1 MRKFKISVL
10 LKLGFYCLFLS
21 IGLEMQARKFVHPG
35 ILHTTKSIERM
46 RAQIAD
52 KEYPAYGSF
61 ELLKSHHCSQAD
73 YQPFGPF
80 EIISRDGEFRHTK
93 SKMEQD
99 FSAVYQNAL
108 MWVLTGEKTHA
119 EKSLELLLGYAG
131 TLKRIPE
138 TNDAPLLVGLEGLK
152 IIYAT
157 EILRHTYKKMT
168 VVQFNEISRM
178 IREVFLPV
186 MENFYHRKPYTNGN
200 WGPIVT
206 KAYMA
211 AAILWD
217 NEEMYNKAVDFYLH
231 ANDNGTIAHYIS
243 GDTGQIQESGR
254 DQGHSMLGIGA
265 LATVCEIAWQQGDDL
280 YSALDNRLMKG
291 FEYVAKYNLGYNV
304 PFAVWKDVTGKYS
317 NWTEISNKG
326 RGRYMPIFEMTYN
339 HFVIRKGMQMPYTE
353 QVLRQIRP
361 EGYDRDQPA
370 FGSLLFNEAGTKK
383 NYVDLV
389 NPFVDSHRSR
399 WFFFSSACRPFG
411 MVSLSPDTDTEHS
424 WGSGYLYDSKQI
436 RCFSH
441 VHNWQMSGVA
451 VMPTVGEFKGH
462 LGMNAYQSAFTH
474 DGEIAKPGYHK
485 VKLTDYDIT
494 AELTSTMRVGF
505 HCYTFPKSDA
515 SYILFDTGAF
525 LAHGPTAYS
534 EVWKVSDKEI
544 AGWEM
549 MERTGRRP
557 KDTPVYFYAQLSKPM
572 DKVVSWREGRIES
585 NSNPERISGK
595 NAGMAVR
602 FKTEKDE
609 KVMLKVAISYVSVE
623 QARKNMLTEL
633 SGWDFEQVKQSSFS
647 EWNDWLGRIEVEG
660 GSREQQIKLYTDLWH
675 ALLGRH
681 VVSDADGH
689 YMDMTSDFPRIRQ
702 IPLGEDGKPLYN
714 HHNFDAWWGSHW
726 SLNILWS
733 MAYPEV
739 MDNFCN
745 TMIDMYQNG
754 GLIPRGPS
762 GGNYTYVMI
771 GDPAVS
777 FFASA
782 YNKGIRNY
790 DAELAYEGLRKNAFV
805 GGIRDHAGYEHS
817 KTAYSGGMK
826 YYEEWGYVPDGRKD
840 VEGMHTTGASMTLEY
855 AYQDWCLAQMA
866 KTMGKLQDYEFF
878 MKRSKNY
885 RNLWN
890 PESGYMQPRGE
901 DGNWL
906 PYFDPLELTEKGGF
920 CESNSAIYSHYVPH
934 DMAGLIE
941 LYGGADQYV
950 KRLNANFEKSE
961 SYGFFRS
968 NKTKEGNWTDYGN
981 QPGTGMAHLFSYAG
995 APWLTQKWVRKVKAA
1010 YCDVTPYGG
1019 YRDDEDQGQMG
1030 ALGVLMA
1037 IGLFEVDGGCA
1048 EKPFYEITSP
1058 LFDKVT
1064 IHLDNR
1070 YYSGKT
1076 FQIITKGNSTDVFSI
1091 THPGDEEYKPAVQQ
1105 AQMIIPVKNTEGQ
1118 QQYIKFATLPD
1129 IKRGTKY
1136 VSLSAVSSC
1145 GLPVDFYV
1153 ESGPAYVDGN
1163 RLILTAIPPKT
1174 TYPVKVTVIAW
1185 QYGKNSDPKIKTAE
1199 PVKQTFYIR

>member
-1 MRKFKISVL
+1 MRKLKISVL
-10 LKLGFYCLFLS
+10 LKVGFYCLFLS

-99 FSAVYQNAL
+99 FSAIYQNAL
-108 MWVLTGEKTHA
+108 MWVLTGEKAHA

-138 TNDAPLLVGLEGLK
+138 TNDAPLLVGLEGSK

-157 EILRHTYKKMT
+157 EMLRHTYKKMT

-217 NEEMYNKAVDFYLH
+217 NEEMYDKAVDFYLH

-243 GDTGQIQESGR
+243 GNTGQIQESGR
-254 DQGHSMLGIGA
+254 DQGHCMLGIGA

-317 NWTEISNKG
+317 NWTEISDKG
-326 RGRYMPIFEMTYN
+326 RGRYMPVFEMVYN

-353 QVLRQIRP
+353 KVLQQIRP

-370 FGSLLFNEAGTKK
+370 FGSLLFNEARTKK

-525 LAHGPTAYS
+525 LAHGSTAYS

-623 QARKNMLTEL
+623 QARKNMLAEL

-647 EWNDWLGRIEVEG
+647 EWNDWLGKIEVEG

-689 YMDMTSDFPRIRQ
+689 YMDMTADFPRIRQ
-702 IPLGEDGKPLYN
+702 IPLGDEGKPLYN

-726 SLNILWS
+726 SLDILWS

-739 MDNFCN
+739 MDDFCN
-745 TMIDMYQNG
+745 TMIDMYRNG

-771 GDPAVS
+771 GDPAAS

-790 DAELAYEGLRKNAFV
+790 NAELAYEGLRKNAFV

-906 PYFDPLELTEKGGF
+906 PCFDPLELTEKGGF

-941 LYGGADQYV
+941 LYGGAGQYI

-961 SYGFFRS
+961 PYGFFRS

-1010 YCDVTPYGG
+1010 YSDVTPYGG

-1076 FQIITKGNSTDVFSI
+1076 FQIITKGNSTDNMYIQNASLNGKKWNKCWFYHEDFIKGGTLELKLGAKPNKKWGV
-1091 THPGDEEYKPAVQQ
+1091 EE
-1105 AQMIIPVKNTEGQ
+1105 
-1118 QQYIKFATLPD
+1118 LPPSF
-1129 IKRGTKY
+1129 I
-1136 VSLSAVSSC
+1136 SS
-1145 GLPVDFYV
+1145 
-1153 ESGPAYVDGN
+1153 
-1163 RLILTAIPPKT
+1163 K
-1174 TYPVKVTVIAW
+1174 
-1185 QYGKNSDPKIKTAE
+1185 
-1199 PVKQTFYIR
+1199 

>member
-762 GGNYTYVMI
+762 GGNYAYVMI

-1076 FQIITKGNSTDVFSI
+1076 FQIITKGNSTDNMYIQNASLNGKKWNKCWFYHEDFIKGGTLELKLGAKPNKKWGV
-1091 THPGDEEYKPAVQQ
+1091 EE
-1105 AQMIIPVKNTEGQ
+1105 
-1118 QQYIKFATLPD
+1118 LPPSF
-1129 IKRGTKY
+1129 I
-1136 VSLSAVSSC
+1136 SS
-1145 GLPVDFYV
+1145 
-1153 ESGPAYVDGN
+1153 
-1163 RLILTAIPPKT
+1163 K
-1174 TYPVKVTVIAW
+1174 
-1185 QYGKNSDPKIKTAE
+1185 
-1199 PVKQTFYIR
+1199 

>member
-934 DMAGLIE
+934 DMTGLIE

-1076 FQIITKGNSTDVFSI
+1076 FQIITKGNSTDNMYIQNASLNGKKWNKCWFYHEDFIKGGTLELKLGAKPNKKWGV
-1091 THPGDEEYKPAVQQ
+1091 EE
-1105 AQMIIPVKNTEGQ
+1105 
-1118 QQYIKFATLPD
+1118 LPPSF
-1129 IKRGTKY
+1129 I
-1136 VSLSAVSSC
+1136 SS
-1145 GLPVDFYV
+1145 
-1153 ESGPAYVDGN
+1153 
-1163 RLILTAIPPKT
+1163 K
-1174 TYPVKVTVIAW
+1174 
-1185 QYGKNSDPKIKTAE
+1185 
-1199 PVKQTFYIR
+1199 

>member
-317 NWTEISNKG
+317 NWTEISDKG
-326 RGRYMPIFEMTYN
+326 RGRYMPIFEMAYN

-353 QVLRQIRP
+353 KVLQQIRP

-370 FGSLLFNEAGTKK
+370 FGSLLFNEARTKK

-572 DKVVSWREGRIES
+572 DKVVSWREGQIES

-623 QARKNMLTEL
+623 QARKNMLAEL
-633 SGWDFEQVKQSSFS
+633 PGWDFEQVKQASFS

-681 VVSDADGH
+681 VVSDANGH

-739 MDNFCN
+739 MDDFCN
-745 TMIDMYQNG
+745 TMIDMYRNG
-754 GLIPRGPS
+754 GLIPRGLS

-885 RNLWN
+885 RHLWN
-890 PESGYMQPRGE
+890 PESGYMQPRGI
-901 DGNWL
+901 DGYWL
-906 PYFDPLELTEKGGF
+906 PCFDPLELTEKGGF

-941 LYGGADQYV
+941 LYGGADKYIE
-950 KRLNANFEKSE
+950 RLNANFEKSE
-961 SYGFFRS
+961 PYGFFRS
-968 NKTKEGNWTDYGN
+968 NKTKKGNWTDYGN

-1010 YCDVTPYGG
+1010 YSDVTPYGG

-1070 YYSGKT
+1070 HYSGKT
-1076 FQIITKGNSTDVFSI
+1076 FQIITKGNSTDNMYIQNASLNGKKWNKCWFYHEDFI
-1091 THPGDEEYKPAVQQ
+1091 KGGALELKLGAKPNKKWGIEE
-1105 AQMIIPVKNTEGQ
+1105 
-1118 QQYIKFATLPD
+1118 LPP
-1129 IKRGTKY
+1129 
-1136 VSLSAVSSC
+1136 SFVSS
-1145 GLPVDFYV
+1145 
-1153 ESGPAYVDGN
+1153 
-1163 RLILTAIPPKT
+1163 K
-1174 TYPVKVTVIAW
+1174 
-1185 QYGKNSDPKIKTAE
+1185 
-1199 PVKQTFYIR
+1199 

>member
-1 MRKFKISVL
+1 MKCDKKKCL
-10 LKLGFYCLFLS
+10 LALVFLS
-21 IGLEMQARKFVHPG
+21 
-35 ILHTTKSIERM
+35 S
-46 RAQIAD
+46 
-52 KEYPAYGSF
+52 
-61 ELLKSHHCSQAD
+61 LLMSLK
-73 YQPFGPF
+73 
-80 EIISRDGEFRHTK
+80 
-93 SKMEQD
+93 
-99 FSAVYQNAL
+99 VYSN
-108 MWVLTGEKTHA
+108 E
-119 EKSLELLLGYAG
+119 
-131 TLKRIPE
+131 PE
-138 TNDAPLLVGLEGLK
+138 TNWK
-152 IIYAT
+152 
-157 EILRHTYKKMT
+157 
-168 VVQFNEISRM
+168 
-178 IREVFLPV
+178 
-186 MENFYHRKPYTNGN
+186 
-200 WGPIVT
+200 
-206 KAYMA
+206 
-211 AAILWD
+211 
-217 NEEMYNKAVDFYLH
+217 
-231 ANDNGTIAHYIS
+231 
-243 GDTGQIQESGR
+243 
-254 DQGHSMLGIGA
+254 
-265 LATVCEIAWQQGDDL
+265 
-280 YSALDNRLMKG
+280 
-291 FEYVAKYNLGYNV
+291 YV
-304 PFAVWKDVTGKYS
+304 
-317 NWTEISNKG
+317 E
-326 RGRYMPIFEMTYN
+326 
-339 HFVIRKGMQMPYTE
+339 
-353 QVLRQIRP
+353 
-361 EGYDRDQPA
+361 
-370 FGSLLFNEAGTKK
+370 
-383 NYVDLV
+383 LV

-424 WGSGYLYDSKQI
+424 WGSGYMYGSKYI

-441 VHNWQMSGVA
+441 IHNWQMSGVA

-1076 FQIITKGNSTDVFSI
+1076 FQIITKGNSTDNMYIQNASLNGKKWNKCWFYHEDFIKGGTLELKLGAKPNKKWGV
-1091 THPGDEEYKPAVQQ
+1091 EE
-1105 AQMIIPVKNTEGQ
+1105 
-1118 QQYIKFATLPD
+1118 LPPSF
-1129 IKRGTKY
+1129 I
-1136 VSLSAVSSC
+1136 SS
-1145 GLPVDFYV
+1145 
-1153 ESGPAYVDGN
+1153 
-1163 RLILTAIPPKT
+1163 K
-1174 TYPVKVTVIAW
+1174 
-1185 QYGKNSDPKIKTAE
+1185 
-1199 PVKQTFYIR
+1199 

>member
-1 MRKFKISVL
+1 
-10 LKLGFYCLFLS
+10 
-21 IGLEMQARKFVHPG
+21 
-35 ILHTTKSIERM
+35 
-46 RAQIAD
+46 
-52 KEYPAYGSF
+52 
-61 ELLKSHHCSQAD
+61 
-73 YQPFGPF
+73 
-80 EIISRDGEFRHTK
+80 
-93 SKMEQD
+93 
-99 FSAVYQNAL
+99 
-108 MWVLTGEKTHA
+108 
-119 EKSLELLLGYAG
+119 
-131 TLKRIPE
+131 
-138 TNDAPLLVGLEGLK
+138 
-152 IIYAT
+152 
-157 EILRHTYKKMT
+157 
-168 VVQFNEISRM
+168 
-178 IREVFLPV
+178 
-186 MENFYHRKPYTNGN
+186 
-200 WGPIVT
+200 
-206 KAYMA
+206 
-211 AAILWD
+211 
-217 NEEMYNKAVDFYLH
+217 
-231 ANDNGTIAHYIS
+231 
-243 GDTGQIQESGR
+243 
-254 DQGHSMLGIGA
+254 
-265 LATVCEIAWQQGDDL
+265 
-280 YSALDNRLMKG
+280 
-291 FEYVAKYNLGYNV
+291 
-304 PFAVWKDVTGKYS
+304 
-317 NWTEISNKG
+317 
-326 RGRYMPIFEMTYN
+326 
-339 HFVIRKGMQMPYTE
+339 
-353 QVLRQIRP
+353 
-361 EGYDRDQPA
+361 
-370 FGSLLFNEAGTKK
+370 
-383 NYVDLV
+383 
-389 NPFVDSHRSR
+389 
-399 WFFFSSACRPFG
+399 
-411 MVSLSPDTDTEHS
+411 
-424 WGSGYLYDSKQI
+424 
-436 RCFSH
+436 
-441 VHNWQMSGVA
+441 
-451 VMPTVGEFKGH
+451 MPTVGEFKGH

-681 VVSDADGH
+681 VVSGADGH

-906 PYFDPLELTEKGGF
+906 PCFDPLELTEKGGF

-995 APWLTQKWVRKVKAA
+995 APWLTQKWVRKVK
-1010 YCDVTPYGG
+1010 
-1019 YRDDEDQGQMG
+1019 
-1030 ALGVLMA
+1030 L
-1037 IGLFEVDGGCA
+1037 
-1048 EKPFYEITSP
+1048 
-1058 LFDKVT
+1058 
-1064 IHLDNR
+1064 
-1070 YYSGKT
+1070 
-1076 FQIITKGNSTDVFSI
+1076 
-1091 THPGDEEYKPAVQQ
+1091 
-1105 AQMIIPVKNTEGQ
+1105 
-1118 QQYIKFATLPD
+1118 
-1129 IKRGTKY
+1129 
-1136 VSLSAVSSC
+1136 
-1145 GLPVDFYV
+1145 
-1153 ESGPAYVDGN
+1153 
-1163 RLILTAIPPKT
+1163 LI
-1174 TYPVKVTVIAW
+1174 VM
-1185 QYGKNSDPKIKTAE
+1185 
-1199 PVKQTFYIR
+1199 

>member
-119 EKSLELLLGYAG
+119 EKSLELLLGCAG

-186 MENFYHRKPYTNGN
+186 MENFYHRKPYTNGS

-920 CESNSAIYSHYVPH
+920 CESNSAIYSHNVPH

-981 QPGTGMAHLFSYAG
+981 RPGTGMAHLFSYAG

-1076 FQIITKGNSTDVFSI
+1076 FQIITKGNSTDNMYIQNASLNGKKWNKCWFYHEDFIKGGTLELKLGAKPNKKWGV
-1091 THPGDEEYKPAVQQ
+1091 EE
-1105 AQMIIPVKNTEGQ
+1105 
-1118 QQYIKFATLPD
+1118 LPPSF
-1129 IKRGTKY
+1129 I
-1136 VSLSAVSSC
+1136 SS
-1145 GLPVDFYV
+1145 
-1153 ESGPAYVDGN
+1153 
-1163 RLILTAIPPKT
+1163 K
-1174 TYPVKVTVIAW
+1174 
-1185 QYGKNSDPKIKTAE
+1185 
-1199 PVKQTFYIR
+1199 

>member
-572 DKVVSWREGRIES
+572 DKVVSWHEGRIES

-1076 FQIITKGNSTDVFSI
+1076 FQIITKGNSTDNMYIQNASLNGKKWNKCWFYHEDFIKGGTLELKLGAKPNKKWGV
-1091 THPGDEEYKPAVQQ
+1091 EE
-1105 AQMIIPVKNTEGQ
+1105 
-1118 QQYIKFATLPD
+1118 LPPSF
-1129 IKRGTKY
+1129 I
-1136 VSLSAVSSC
+1136 SS
-1145 GLPVDFYV
+1145 
-1153 ESGPAYVDGN
+1153 
-1163 RLILTAIPPKT
+1163 K
-1174 TYPVKVTVIAW
+1174 
-1185 QYGKNSDPKIKTAE
+1185 
-1199 PVKQTFYIR
+1199 

>member
-1 MRKFKISVL
+1 
-10 LKLGFYCLFLS
+10 
-21 IGLEMQARKFVHPG
+21 
-35 ILHTTKSIERM
+35 
-46 RAQIAD
+46 
-52 KEYPAYGSF
+52 
-61 ELLKSHHCSQAD
+61 
-73 YQPFGPF
+73 
-80 EIISRDGEFRHTK
+80 
-93 SKMEQD
+93 
-99 FSAVYQNAL
+99 
-108 MWVLTGEKTHA
+108 
-119 EKSLELLLGYAG
+119 
-131 TLKRIPE
+131 
-138 TNDAPLLVGLEGLK
+138 
-152 IIYAT
+152 
-157 EILRHTYKKMT
+157 
-168 VVQFNEISRM
+168 
-178 IREVFLPV
+178 
-186 MENFYHRKPYTNGN
+186 
-200 WGPIVT
+200 
-206 KAYMA
+206 
-211 AAILWD
+211 
-217 NEEMYNKAVDFYLH
+217 
-231 ANDNGTIAHYIS
+231 
-243 GDTGQIQESGR
+243 
-254 DQGHSMLGIGA
+254 
-265 LATVCEIAWQQGDDL
+265 
-280 YSALDNRLMKG
+280 
-291 FEYVAKYNLGYNV
+291 
-304 PFAVWKDVTGKYS
+304 
-317 NWTEISNKG
+317 
-326 RGRYMPIFEMTYN
+326 
-339 HFVIRKGMQMPYTE
+339 
-353 QVLRQIRP
+353 
-361 EGYDRDQPA
+361 
-370 FGSLLFNEAGTKK
+370 
-383 NYVDLV
+383 
-389 NPFVDSHRSR
+389 
-399 WFFFSSACRPFG
+399 
-411 MVSLSPDTDTEHS
+411 
-424 WGSGYLYDSKQI
+424 
-436 RCFSH
+436 
-441 VHNWQMSGVA
+441 
-451 VMPTVGEFKGH
+451 MPTVGEFKGH

-866 KTMGKLQDYEFF
+866 KTMGRLQDYEFF

-906 PYFDPLELTEKGGF
+906 PCFDPLELTEKGGF

-995 APWLTQKWVRKVKAA
+995 APWLTQKWVRKVK
-1010 YCDVTPYGG
+1010 
-1019 YRDDEDQGQMG
+1019 
-1030 ALGVLMA
+1030 L
-1037 IGLFEVDGGCA
+1037 
-1048 EKPFYEITSP
+1048 
-1058 LFDKVT
+1058 
-1064 IHLDNR
+1064 
-1070 YYSGKT
+1070 
-1076 FQIITKGNSTDVFSI
+1076 
-1091 THPGDEEYKPAVQQ
+1091 
-1105 AQMIIPVKNTEGQ
+1105 
-1118 QQYIKFATLPD
+1118 
-1129 IKRGTKY
+1129 
-1136 VSLSAVSSC
+1136 
-1145 GLPVDFYV
+1145 
-1153 ESGPAYVDGN
+1153 
-1163 RLILTAIPPKT
+1163 LI
-1174 TYPVKVTVIAW
+1174 VM
-1185 QYGKNSDPKIKTAE
+1185 
-1199 PVKQTFYIR
+1199 

>member
-1 MRKFKISVL
+1 MRKLKISVL
-10 LKLGFYCLFLS
+10 LKVGFFCLFLS

-99 FSAVYQNAL
+99 FSAIYQNAL
-108 MWVLTGEKTHA
+108 MWVLTGEKAHA

-138 TNDAPLLVGLEGLK
+138 TNDAPLLVGLEGSK

-157 EILRHTYKKMT
+157 EMLRHTYKKMT

-217 NEEMYNKAVDFYLH
+217 NEEMYDKAVDFYLH

-243 GDTGQIQESGR
+243 GNTGQIQESGR
-254 DQGHSMLGIGA
+254 DQGHCMLGIGA

-317 NWTEISNKG
+317 NWTEISDKG
-326 RGRYMPIFEMTYN
+326 RGRYMPVFEMVYN

-353 QVLRQIRP
+353 KVLQQIRP

-714 HHNFDAWWGSHW
+714 HYNFDAWWGSHW

-866 KTMGKLQDYEFF
+866 KTMGKLQDYEVF

-890 PESGYMQPRGE
+890 PESGYMQSRGE

-906 PYFDPLELTEKGGF
+906 PCFDPLELTEKGGF

-941 LYGGADQYV
+941 LYGGADQYI

-1076 FQIITKGNSTDVFSI
+1076 FQIITKGNSTDNMYIQNASLNGKKWNKCWFYHEDFIKGGTLELKLGAKPNKKWGV
-1091 THPGDEEYKPAVQQ
+1091 EE
-1105 AQMIIPVKNTEGQ
+1105 
-1118 QQYIKFATLPD
+1118 LPPSF
-1129 IKRGTKY
+1129 I
-1136 VSLSAVSSC
+1136 SS
-1145 GLPVDFYV
+1145 
-1153 ESGPAYVDGN
+1153 
-1163 RLILTAIPPKT
+1163 K
-1174 TYPVKVTVIAW
+1174 
-1185 QYGKNSDPKIKTAE
+1185 
-1199 PVKQTFYIR
+1199 

>member
-1076 FQIITKGNSTDVFSI
+1076 FQIITKGNSTDNMYIQNASLNGKKWNKCWFYHEDFIKGGTLELKLGAKPNKKWGV
-1091 THPGDEEYKPAVQQ
+1091 EEL
-1105 AQMIIPVKNTEGQ
+1105 
-1118 QQYIKFATLPD
+1118 LPSF
-1129 IKRGTKY
+1129 I
-1136 VSLSAVSSC
+1136 SS
-1145 GLPVDFYV
+1145 
-1153 ESGPAYVDGN
+1153 
-1163 RLILTAIPPKT
+1163 K
-1174 TYPVKVTVIAW
+1174 
-1185 QYGKNSDPKIKTAE
+1185 
-1199 PVKQTFYIR
+1199 

>member
-157 EILRHTYKKMT
+157 EILRHTFKKMT

-771 GDPAVS
+771 GDPAAS

-790 DAELAYEGLRKNAFV
+790 NAELAYEGLRKNAFV

-1076 FQIITKGNSTDVFSI
+1076 FQIITKGNSTDNMYIQNASLNGKKWNKCWFYHEDFIKGGTLELKLGAKPNKKWGV
-1091 THPGDEEYKPAVQQ
+1091 EE
-1105 AQMIIPVKNTEGQ
+1105 
-1118 QQYIKFATLPD
+1118 LPPSF
-1129 IKRGTKY
+1129 I
-1136 VSLSAVSSC
+1136 SS
-1145 GLPVDFYV
+1145 
-1153 ESGPAYVDGN
+1153 
-1163 RLILTAIPPKT
+1163 K
-1174 TYPVKVTVIAW
+1174 
-1185 QYGKNSDPKIKTAE
+1185 
-1199 PVKQTFYIR
+1199 

>member
-754 GLIPRGPS
+754 GLIPRGPL

-1076 FQIITKGNSTDVFSI
+1076 FQIITKGNSTDNMYIQNASLNGKKWNKCWFYHEDFIKGGTLELKLGAKPNKKWGV
-1091 THPGDEEYKPAVQQ
+1091 EE
-1105 AQMIIPVKNTEGQ
+1105 
-1118 QQYIKFATLPD
+1118 LPPSF
-1129 IKRGTKY
+1129 I
-1136 VSLSAVSSC
+1136 SS
-1145 GLPVDFYV
+1145 
-1153 ESGPAYVDGN
+1153 
-1163 RLILTAIPPKT
+1163 K
-1174 TYPVKVTVIAW
+1174 
-1185 QYGKNSDPKIKTAE
+1185 
-1199 PVKQTFYIR
+1199 

>member
-906 PYFDPLELTEKGGF
+906 PYFDLLELTEKGGF

-1076 FQIITKGNSTDVFSI
+1076 FQIITKGNSTDNMYIQNASLNGKKWNKCWFYHEDFIKGGTLELKLGAKPNKKWGV
-1091 THPGDEEYKPAVQQ
+1091 EE
-1105 AQMIIPVKNTEGQ
+1105 
-1118 QQYIKFATLPD
+1118 LPPSF
-1129 IKRGTKY
+1129 I
-1136 VSLSAVSSC
+1136 SS
-1145 GLPVDFYV
+1145 
-1153 ESGPAYVDGN
+1153 
-1163 RLILTAIPPKT
+1163 K
-1174 TYPVKVTVIAW
+1174 
-1185 QYGKNSDPKIKTAE
+1185 
-1199 PVKQTFYIR
+1199 

>member
-805 GGIRDHAGYEHS
+805 GGIRDHADYEHS

-1076 FQIITKGNSTDVFSI
+1076 FQIITKGNSTDNMYIQNASLNGKKWNKCWFYHEDFIKGGTLELKLGAKPNKKWGV
-1091 THPGDEEYKPAVQQ
+1091 EE
-1105 AQMIIPVKNTEGQ
+1105 
-1118 QQYIKFATLPD
+1118 LPPSF
-1129 IKRGTKY
+1129 I
-1136 VSLSAVSSC
+1136 SS
-1145 GLPVDFYV
+1145 
-1153 ESGPAYVDGN
+1153 
-1163 RLILTAIPPKT
+1163 K
-1174 TYPVKVTVIAW
+1174 
-1185 QYGKNSDPKIKTAE
+1185 
-1199 PVKQTFYIR
+1199 

>member
-1 MRKFKISVL
+1 MRKLKISVL
-10 LKLGFYCLFLS
+10 LKVGFYCLFLS

-80 EIISRDGEFRHTK
+80 EVISRDGEFRHTK

-108 MWVLTGEKTHA
+108 MWVLTGEKAHA
-119 EKSLELLLGYAG
+119 EKSLDLLLGYAG

-157 EILRHTYKKMT
+157 EMLRHTYKKMT

-178 IREVFLPV
+178 IRNVFLPV

-217 NEEMYNKAVDFYLH
+217 NEEMYDKAVDFYLH

-243 GDTGQIQESGR
+243 GNTGQIQESGR
-254 DQGHSMLGIGA
+254 DQGHCMLGIGA

-304 PFAVWKDVTGKYS
+304 PFAVGGGGGGGDS
-317 NWTEISNKG
+317 NWTEISDKG
-326 RGRYMPIFEMTYN
+326 KGRYMPVFEMVYN

-353 QVLRQIRP
+353 KVLQQIRP

-370 FGSLLFNEAGTKK
+370 FGSLLFNEARTKK

-525 LAHGPTAYS
+525 LAHGSTAYS

-623 QARKNMLTEL
+623 QARKNMLAEL

-647 EWNDWLGRIEVEG
+647 EWNDWLGKIEVEG

-689 YMDMTSDFPRIRQ
+689 YMDMTADFPRIRQ
-702 IPLGEDGKPLYN
+702 IPLGDEGKPLYN

-726 SLNILWS
+726 SLDILWS

-739 MDNFCN
+739 MDDFCN
-745 TMIDMYQNG
+745 TMIDMYRNG

-771 GDPAVS
+771 GDPAAS

-790 DAELAYEGLRKNAFV
+790 NAELAYEGLRKNAFV
-805 GGIRDHAGYEHS
+805 GGIRDHAGYEHG
-817 KTAYSGGMK
+817 KTAHSGGMK
-826 YYEEWGYVPDGRKD
+826 YYEERGYVPDGRKD

-906 PYFDPLELTEKGGF
+906 PCFDPLELTEKGGF

-941 LYGGADQYV
+941 LYGGAGQYI

-961 SYGFFRS
+961 PYGFFRS

-1010 YCDVTPYGG
+1010 YSDVTPYGG

-1076 FQIITKGNSTDVFSI
+1076 FQIITKGNSTDNMYIQNASLNGKKWNKCWFYHEDFIKGGILELKLGAKPNKKWGV
-1091 THPGDEEYKPAVQQ
+1091 EE
-1105 AQMIIPVKNTEGQ
+1105 
-1118 QQYIKFATLPD
+1118 LPPSF
-1129 IKRGTKY
+1129 I
-1136 VSLSAVSSC
+1136 SS
-1145 GLPVDFYV
+1145 
-1153 ESGPAYVDGN
+1153 
-1163 RLILTAIPPKT
+1163 K
-1174 TYPVKVTVIAW
+1174 
-1185 QYGKNSDPKIKTAE
+1185 
-1199 PVKQTFYIR
+1199 

>member
-326 RGRYMPIFEMTYN
+326 RGRYMPIFEMAYN

-866 KTMGKLQDYEFF
+866 KTMGRLQDYEFF

-906 PYFDPLELTEKGGF
+906 PCFDPLELTEKGGF

-1076 FQIITKGNSTDVFSI
+1076 FQIITKGNSRSKSSSCRPGRLRLVRERSSLTVSSFPPNTMTTTSACLAARMASSINWTSSAVFGKSRI
-1091 THPGDEEYKPAVQQ
+1091 
-1105 AQMIIPVKNTEGQ
+1105 
-1118 QQYIKFATLPD
+1118 
-1129 IKRGTKY
+1129 
-1136 VSLSAVSSC
+1136 SLS
-1145 GLPVDFYV
+1145 
-1153 ESGPAYVDGN
+1153 
-1163 RLILTAIPPKT
+1163 
-1174 TYPVKVTVIAW
+1174 
-1185 QYGKNSDPKIKTAE
+1185 GK
-1199 PVKQTFYIR
+1199 

>member
-10 LKLGFYCLFLS
+10 LKLSFYCLFLS

-1076 FQIITKGNSTDVFSI
+1076 FQIITKGNSTDNMYIQNASLNGKKWNKCWFYHEDFIKGGTLELKLGAKPNKKWGV
-1091 THPGDEEYKPAVQQ
+1091 EE
-1105 AQMIIPVKNTEGQ
+1105 
-1118 QQYIKFATLPD
+1118 LPPSF
-1129 IKRGTKY
+1129 I
-1136 VSLSAVSSC
+1136 SS
-1145 GLPVDFYV
+1145 
-1153 ESGPAYVDGN
+1153 
-1163 RLILTAIPPKT
+1163 K
-1174 TYPVKVTVIAW
+1174 
-1185 QYGKNSDPKIKTAE
+1185 
-1199 PVKQTFYIR
+1199 

>member
-790 DAELAYEGLRKNAFV
+790 DVKKAYAYAVNTAEKMGNDKKLGYVPGRVSETLEYV

-1076 FQIITKGNSTDVFSI
+1076 FQIITKGNSTDNMYIQNASLNGKKWNKCWFYHEDFIKGGTLELKLGAKPNKKWGV
-1091 THPGDEEYKPAVQQ
+1091 EE
-1105 AQMIIPVKNTEGQ
+1105 
-1118 QQYIKFATLPD
+1118 LPPSF
-1129 IKRGTKY
+1129 I
-1136 VSLSAVSSC
+1136 SS
-1145 GLPVDFYV
+1145 
-1153 ESGPAYVDGN
+1153 
-1163 RLILTAIPPKT
+1163 K
-1174 TYPVKVTVIAW
+1174 
-1185 QYGKNSDPKIKTAE
+1185 
-1199 PVKQTFYIR
+1199 

>member
-1 MRKFKISVL
+1 MRKLKISVL
-10 LKLGFYCLFLS
+10 LKVGFYCLFLS

-80 EIISRDGEFRHTK
+80 EVIARDGEFRHTK

-99 FSAVYQNAL
+99 FSAIYQNAL
-108 MWVLTGEKTHA
+108 MWVLTGEKAHA

-138 TNDAPLLVGLEGLK
+138 TNDAPLLVGLEGSK

-157 EILRHTYKKMT
+157 EMLRHTYKKMT
-168 VVQFNEISRM
+168 VIQFNEISRM

-217 NEEMYNKAVDFYLH
+217 NEEMYDKAIDFYLH

-243 GDTGQIQESGR
+243 GNTGQIQESGR
-254 DQGHSMLGIGA
+254 DQGHCMLGIGA

-317 NWTEISNKG
+317 NWTEISDKG
-326 RGRYMPIFEMTYN
+326 RGRYMPVFEMVYN

-353 QVLRQIRP
+353 KVLQQIRP

-370 FGSLLFNEAGTKK
+370 FGSLLFNEARTKK

-525 LAHGPTAYS
+525 LAHGSTAYS

-557 KDTPVYFYAQLSKPM
+557 KDTPVYFYAQLSKSM

-623 QARKNMLTEL
+623 QARKNMLAEL

-647 EWNDWLGRIEVEG
+647 EWNDWLGKIEVEG

-689 YMDMTSDFPRIRQ
+689 YMDMTADFPRIRQ
-702 IPLGEDGKPLYN
+702 IPLGDEGKPLYN

-726 SLNILWS
+726 SLDILWS

-739 MDNFCN
+739 MDDFCN
-745 TMIDMYQNG
+745 TMIDMYRNG

-771 GDPAVS
+771 GDPAAS

-790 DAELAYEGLRKNAFV
+790 NAELAYEGLRKNAFV
-805 GGIRDHAGYEHS
+805 GGIRDHAGYEHG
-817 KTAYSGGMK
+817 KTAHSGGMK
-826 YYEEWGYVPDGRKD
+826 YYEERGYVPDGRKD

-906 PYFDPLELTEKGGF
+906 PCFDPLELTEKGGF

-941 LYGGADQYV
+941 LYGGAGQYI

-961 SYGFFRS
+961 PYGFFRS

-1010 YCDVTPYGG
+1010 YSNVTPYGG

-1076 FQIITKGNSTDVFSI
+1076 FQIITKGNSTDNMYIQNASLNGKKWNKCWFYHEDFIKGGTLELKLGAKPNKKWGV
-1091 THPGDEEYKPAVQQ
+1091 EE
-1105 AQMIIPVKNTEGQ
+1105 
-1118 QQYIKFATLPD
+1118 LPPSF
-1129 IKRGTKY
+1129 I
-1136 VSLSAVSSC
+1136 SS
-1145 GLPVDFYV
+1145 
-1153 ESGPAYVDGN
+1153 
-1163 RLILTAIPPKT
+1163 K
-1174 TYPVKVTVIAW
+1174 
-1185 QYGKNSDPKIKTAE
+1185 
-1199 PVKQTFYIR
+1199 

>member
-1 MRKFKISVL
+1 MRKLKRTIL
-10 LKLGFYCLFLS
+10 LKWCFYCLLLCT
-21 IGLEMQARKFVHPG
+21 GLEVQARKFVHPG
-35 ILHTTKSIERM
+35 ILHTKESIERM
-46 RAQIAD
+46 RIRISN

-61 ELLKSHHCSQAD
+61 ELLKNHHCSQAD

-80 EIISRDGEFRHTK
+80 EVISRDGEFRHTK

-108 MWVLTGEKTHA
+108 MWALIGEEAHA
-119 EKSLELLLGYAG
+119 EKSLDLLLGYAG

-138 TNDAPLLVGLEGLK
+138 TNDAPLLAGLEGLK
-152 IIYAT
+152 IIYAA
-157 EILRHTYKKMT
+157 EMLHHTYKKMT
-168 VVQFNEISRM
+168 VAQFEQISRM
-178 IREVFLPV
+178 IKEVFLPV

-217 NEEMYNKAVDFYLH
+217 NEEMYNKAIDFYLH

-243 GDTGQIQESGR
+243 GETGQIQESGR

-280 YSALDNRLMKG
+280 YSALENRLLKG
-291 FEYVAKYNLGYNV
+291 FEYIAKYNLGYEV
-304 PFAVWKDVTGKYS
+304 PFTTWRDVTGKYS
-317 NWTEISNKG
+317 NWTQISDKG
-326 RGRYMPIFEMTYN
+326 RGRFMPVFEMAYN
-339 HFVIRKGMQMPYTE
+339 HYVNRKGLQMPYTE
-353 QVLRQIRP
+353 KVLKKIRP

-370 FGSLLFNEAGTKK
+370 FGSLLFNEAKARK
-383 NYVDLV
+383 NCVDLV

-424 WGSGYLYDSKQI
+424 WGSGYLYDSKHI

-441 VHNWQMSGVA
+441 IHNWQMSGVA

-462 LGMNAYQSAFTH
+462 LGMNVYQSVFTH
-474 DGEIAKPGYHK
+474 EGEIAKPGYHK
-485 VKLTDYDIT
+485 VKLADYDVT

-505 HCYTFPKSDA
+505 HRYTFPKSDK
-515 SYILFDTGAF
+515 SYIIFDTGAF
-525 LAHGPTAYS
+525 LAHGPTVYS
-534 EVWKVSDKEI
+534 EVWRISDTEI
-544 AGWEM
+544 AGWEI

-557 KDTPVYFYAQLSKPM
+557 KDTPVYFYAQLSKPI
-572 DKVVSWREGRIES
+572 KEIITWREGKIQR
-585 NSNPERISGK
+585 NSYPERISGK
-595 NAGMAVR
+595 DAGMAVQLN
-602 FKTEKDE
+602 TEE
-609 KVMLKVAISYVSVE
+609 SEAVMLKVAISYVSAE
-623 QARKNMLTEL
+623 QARKNMQAEL
-633 SGWDFEQVKQSSFS
+633 AHWDFDQVKQSSLS
-647 EWNDWLGRIEVEG
+647 EWNDWLGRIEVDG
-660 GSREQQIKLYTDLWH
+660 GTREQQIKMYTDLWH

-689 YMDMTSDFPRIRQ
+689 YMDMTTDYPRIRQ
-702 IPLGEDGKPLYN
+702 IPSGEDGRPLYN

-739 MDNFCN
+739 MNDFCN
-745 TMIDMYQNG
+745 TMVDMYQNG

-771 GDPAVS
+771 GDPAAS
-777 FFASA
+777 FFATA

-790 DAELAYEGLRKNAFV
+790 NAELAYEGLRKNAFV

-817 KTAYSGGMK
+817 KTARSGGMK
-826 YYEEWGYVPDGRKD
+826 YYEERGYVPDGRTD
-840 VEGMHTTGASMTLEY
+840 VQGMHTTGASMTLEY
-855 AYQDWCLAQMA
+855 AYQDWCVAQMA
-866 KTMGKLQDYEFF
+866 KKMGKLQDYDYF
-878 MKRSKNY
+878 MKRSQNY
-885 RNLWN
+885 RTLWN
-890 PESGYMQPRGE
+890 PKSGYIQPRRV

-906 PYFDPLELTEKGGF
+906 PDFDPLELTEKGGF

-934 DMAGLIE
+934 DMAELIE
-941 LYGGADQYV
+941 LYGGADKYIE
-950 KRLNANFEKSE
+950 KLNSNFEKSE
-961 SYGFFRS
+961 AYGFFRS
-968 NKTKEGNWTDYGN
+968 NDTKKGNWTDYGN
-981 QPGTGMAHLFSYAG
+981 QPGTGMAHLFNYAS

-1010 YCDVTPYGG
+1010 YGDITPYGG

-1048 EKPFYEITSP
+1048 EKPVYEITSSV
-1058 LFDKVT
+1058 FDRVT

-1070 YYSGKT
+1070 YYLGKT
-1076 FQIITKGNSTDVFSI
+1076 FQIVTKNNS
-1091 THPGDEEYKPAVQQ
+1091 A
-1105 AQMIIPVKNTEGQ
+1105 KNM
-1118 QQYIKFATLPD
+1118 YIQSATLNGE
-1129 IKRGTKY
+1129 KWNKY
-1136 VSLSAVSSC
+1136 WFYHD
-1145 GLPVDFYV
+1145 DFAKGGV
-1153 ESGPAYVDGN
+1153 LELKMGAKAN
-1163 RLILTAIPPKT
+1163 
-1174 TYPVKVTVIAW
+1174 
-1185 QYGKNSDPKIKTAE
+1185 
-1199 PVKQTFYIR
+1199 KQWGID

>member
-326 RGRYMPIFEMTYN
+326 RGRYMPIFEMAYN

-745 TMIDMYQNG
+745 TMTDMYQNG

-866 KTMGKLQDYEFF
+866 KTMGRLQDYEFF

-906 PYFDPLELTEKGGF
+906 PCFDPLELTEKGGF

-981 QPGTGMAHLFSYAG
+981 QPRTGMAHLFSYAG

-1076 FQIITKGNSTDVFSI
+1076 FQIITKGNSTDNMYIQNASLNGKKWNKCWFYHEDFIKGGTLELKLGAKPNKKWGV
-1091 THPGDEEYKPAVQQ
+1091 EE
-1105 AQMIIPVKNTEGQ
+1105 
-1118 QQYIKFATLPD
+1118 LPPSF
-1129 IKRGTKY
+1129 I
-1136 VSLSAVSSC
+1136 SS
-1145 GLPVDFYV
+1145 
-1153 ESGPAYVDGN
+1153 
-1163 RLILTAIPPKT
+1163 K
-1174 TYPVKVTVIAW
+1174 
-1185 QYGKNSDPKIKTAE
+1185 
-1199 PVKQTFYIR
+1199 

>member
-217 NEEMYNKAVDFYLH
+217 NEEMYNKVVDFYLH

-623 QARKNMLTEL
+623 QACKNMLTEL

-1076 FQIITKGNSTDVFSI
+1076 FQIITKGNSTDNMYIQNASLNGKKWNKCWFYHEDFIKGGTLELKLGAKPNKKWGV
-1091 THPGDEEYKPAVQQ
+1091 EE
-1105 AQMIIPVKNTEGQ
+1105 
-1118 QQYIKFATLPD
+1118 LPPSF
-1129 IKRGTKY
+1129 I
-1136 VSLSAVSSC
+1136 SS
-1145 GLPVDFYV
+1145 
-1153 ESGPAYVDGN
+1153 
-1163 RLILTAIPPKT
+1163 K
-1174 TYPVKVTVIAW
+1174 
-1185 QYGKNSDPKIKTAE
+1185 
-1199 PVKQTFYIR
+1199 

>member
-265 LATVCEIAWQQGDDL
+265 LSTVCEIAWQQGDDL

-326 RGRYMPIFEMTYN
+326 RGRYMPIFEMAYN

-906 PYFDPLELTEKGGF
+906 PCFDPLELTEKGGF

-1030 ALGVLMA
+1030 VCQLHFTDHESDCLRWMVVVRKS
-1037 IGLFEVDGGCA
+1037 LFMRLLLR
-1048 EKPFYEITSP
+1048 FLIRL
-1058 LFDKVT
+1058 LFIWT
-1064 IHLDNR
+1064 I
-1070 YYSGKT
+1070 
-1076 FQIITKGNSTDVFSI
+1076 V
-1091 THPGDEEYKPAVQQ
+1091 
-1105 AQMIIPVKNTEGQ
+1105 IIPE
-1118 QQYIKFATLPD
+1118 
-1129 IKRGTKY
+1129 R
-1136 VSLSAVSSC
+1136 LSKS
-1145 GLPVDFYV
+1145 
-1153 ESGPAYVDGN
+1153 
-1163 RLILTAIPPKT
+1163 
-1174 TYPVKVTVIAW
+1174 
-1185 QYGKNSDPKIKTAE
+1185 
-1199 PVKQTFYIR
+1199 

>member
-93 SKMEQD
+93 SKMEQG

-633 SGWDFEQVKQSSFS
+633 SGWDFEQVKQSSFY

-1076 FQIITKGNSTDVFSI
+1076 FQIITKGNSTDNMYIQNASLNGKKWNKCWFYHEDFIKGGTLELKLGAKPNKKWGV
-1091 THPGDEEYKPAVQQ
+1091 EE
-1105 AQMIIPVKNTEGQ
+1105 
-1118 QQYIKFATLPD
+1118 LPPSF
-1129 IKRGTKY
+1129 I
-1136 VSLSAVSSC
+1136 SS
-1145 GLPVDFYV
+1145 
-1153 ESGPAYVDGN
+1153 
-1163 RLILTAIPPKT
+1163 K
-1174 TYPVKVTVIAW
+1174 
-1185 QYGKNSDPKIKTAE
+1185 
-1199 PVKQTFYIR
+1199 

>member
-93 SKMEQD
+93 SKMEQN

-108 MWVLTGEKTHA
+108 MWVLPGEKTHA

-906 PYFDPLELTEKGGF
+906 PCFDPLELTEKGGF

-1076 FQIITKGNSTDVFSI
+1076 FQIITKGNSTDNMYIQNASLNGKKWNKCWFYHEDFIKGGTLELKLGAKPNKKWGV
-1091 THPGDEEYKPAVQQ
+1091 EE
-1105 AQMIIPVKNTEGQ
+1105 
-1118 QQYIKFATLPD
+1118 LPPSF
-1129 IKRGTKY
+1129 I
-1136 VSLSAVSSC
+1136 SS
-1145 GLPVDFYV
+1145 
-1153 ESGPAYVDGN
+1153 
-1163 RLILTAIPPKT
+1163 K
-1174 TYPVKVTVIAW
+1174 
-1185 QYGKNSDPKIKTAE
+1185 
-1199 PVKQTFYIR
+1199 

>member
-326 RGRYMPIFEMTYN
+326 RGRYMPIFEMAYN

-557 KDTPVYFYAQLSKPM
+557 KATPVYFYAQLSKPM

-840 VEGMHTTGASMTLEY
+840 VEGMHTTGASMTLEH

-866 KTMGKLQDYEFF
+866 KTMGRLQDYEFF

-906 PYFDPLELTEKGGF
+906 PCFDPLELTEKGGF

-1076 FQIITKGNSTDVFSI
+1076 FQIITKGNSTDNMYIQNASLNGKKWNKCWFYHEDFIKGGTLELKLGAKPNKKWGV
-1091 THPGDEEYKPAVQQ
+1091 EE
-1105 AQMIIPVKNTEGQ
+1105 
-1118 QQYIKFATLPD
+1118 LPPSF
-1129 IKRGTKY
+1129 I
-1136 VSLSAVSSC
+1136 SS
-1145 GLPVDFYV
+1145 
-1153 ESGPAYVDGN
+1153 
-1163 RLILTAIPPKT
+1163 K
-1174 TYPVKVTVIAW
+1174 
-1185 QYGKNSDPKIKTAE
+1185 
-1199 PVKQTFYIR
+1199 